1 MLKKHILYLLYQIK
15 SSFSIVPRLLVC
27 ALVLTLALATV
38 GISGNKLLNEDR
50 TEISAKVAVV
60 LPENDPVLRLA
71 FGMYVSMD
79 SMNKLASFT
88 ILHDRE
94 EALELISNK
103 EVSAV
108 AVLPNGFI
116 DAILDGTSTSPEL
129 ILPTDM
135 GVESMIFSTILD
147 AGARSLAYGQAT
159 TRTLSDIIAKY
170 DMGLVVAAEAAAY
183 TSSLT
188 THYSLMRTEFYNTI
202 HLSQTGETT
211 TVNYYFSSVVILMM
225 LLSSIAIT
233 GIFVN
238 HSPAVMESMKING
251 FSKGYIRFSE
261 YLSVA
266 FIFSLLFG
274 VITIAGGL
282 TLNKDVFSI
291 SLAGIFSYIIIVLSV
306 MAFITFLCVIA
317 DSGLV
322 STLLIFLSSLL
333 MIYAC
338 GRILPSV
345 FLPDTVA
352 RIGSFLPVKHW
363 CILYEAVNQGTT
375 HIPSLAYSAA
385 YGVLFFGSSV
395 GVTYLKGRDR

>member
-1 MLKKHILYLLYQIK
+1 MLKKHILYLFYQIK
-15 SSFSIVPRLLVC
+15 SSFSIVPRLLICSLVL
-27 ALVLTLALATV
+27 ALVLVTI

-50 TEISAKVAVV
+50 NEISAKVAVV
-60 LPENDPVLRLA
+60 MPENDPVLRLA
-71 FGMYVSMD
+71 FGMYISMD

-94 EALELISNK
+94 EALELIANK

-129 ILPTDM
+129 IIPADM

-170 DMGLVVAAEAAAY
+170 DMGLAVAAEAAAY

-188 THYSLMRTEFYNTI
+188 THYSLMRTEFYNTT

-211 TVNYYFSSVVILMM
+211 TVNYYFSSVIILMM
-225 LLSSIAIT
+225 LLSSIAIS
-233 GIFVN
+233 GIFAN
-238 HSPAVMESMKING
+238 HSPAVMESVKING
-251 FSKGYIRFSE
+251 FSKAYIRLSE
-261 YLSVA
+261 YLSATLV
-266 FIFSLLFG
+266 FGLLYG
-274 VITIAGGL
+274 VITIVGGL
-282 TLNKDVFSI
+282 TLNKGIFAV
-291 SLAGIFSYIIIVLSV
+291 SLASIFSYIVIVLSV

-322 STLLIFLSSLL
+322 STLLIFLSSLM

-352 RIGSFLPVKHW
+352 RIGSFLPVRHW
-363 CILYEAVNQGTT
+363 CNLYEAVNQGTT
-375 HIPSLAYSAA
+375 HITSLIYSTA
-385 YGVLFFGSSV
+385 YGVIFLGGSI
-395 GVTYLKGRDR
+395 GITYLKGRDR